1 MVANRKTAN
10 ISSLSMLLPAGPV
23 IGLGLGLLWGTQV
36 SWGSELS
43 TNTGDYSIENWQLE
57 QGLPQ
62 ISVTS
67 IAQTPDGY
75 LWLGTFNGLVRFDG
89 VRFRV
94 FDEGNTPD
102 LGSSGITQ
110 LEVDDGAIASPL

>member
-1 MVANRKTAN
+1 MLANGKTA
-10 ISSLSMLLPAGPV
+10 SGLLLSVLVPAGPV
-23 IGLGLGLLWGTQV
+23 IGLGLGLLWGTLV
-36 SWGSELS
+36 SWGGELS

-75 LWLGTFNGLVRFDG
+75 LVAGHVQRPGAVRWRAFQGL
-89 VRFRV
+89 
-94 FDEGNTPD
+94 
-102 LGSSGITQ
+102 
-110 LEVDDGAIASPL
+110 